1 MGKIHRP
8 DVVSHQQNLWIK
20 VISSTPY
27 HKGGWGGGFIV
38 VVATDSM
45 GICKSNS

>member
-27 HKGGWGGGFIV
+27 HKGGWGGGIYSGSSHWFYG
-38 VVATDSM
+38 DM
-45 GICKSNS
+45 